1 MRISPINKRENPSI
15 VNEIE
20 KIADKIF
27 KEDQRALAK
36 HTDKLFVGLMI
47 FQWIFG
53 VVIAIFISPKTW
65 AGEFSSI
72 HIHIWVA
79 IFLGG
84 LIAIFPILLGI
95 LRPGEVYTRHIIATG
110 QMLYSALLIHLMG
123 GRIETHFHVFG
134 SLAFLAFYRDWKV
147 LIPATVVVAV
157 DHFARGVYW
166 PESVFGVLT
175 ASPYRWMEHAAWV
188 IFEDIFLVRSCL
200 YGVKE
205 MKSIA
210 THTAQLQIKNAELSL
225 RENELTELNNSL
237 DNKVAERTKELT
249 ASNEKLQETQLQLVQ
264 SERLASIGQLAA
276 GVAHEINNPVG
287 FINNNMEILGQYV
300 ADYSTIIE
308 MVDKLKSTESAEST
322 KTIIEEIA
330 TFEKKVNLDYIKGD
344 INNLLRHTQ
353 KGIERIRKIV
363 MDLRTFSRA
372 DTDISDA
379 VKIEE
384 VIDSILSI
392 VDNELKYKA
401 ELKKTYGDT
410 PLIKGSPQLLGQVFI
425 NLMVNA
431 VQAMEKKGKIE
442 IKTYGEGEFVCVEV
456 SDDGKGIDEKNLK
469 KIFDPFFTTK
479 PIGQG
484 TGLGLSVSYE
494 IIKKHQGDIKVR
506 SKIGEGTTFV
516 VMLPKGEPAA
526 VVI

>member
-1 MRISPINKRENPSI
+1 MAKDIERIGE
-15 VNEIE
+15 
-20 KIADKIF
+20 KIF
-27 KEDQRALAK
+27 KEDQRTLAK
-36 HTDKLFVGLMI
+36 HTDRLFVGLMI
-47 FQWIFG
+47 FQWVFG
-53 VVIAIFISPKTW
+53 IMVAIFISPKTW
-65 AGEFSSI
+65 AGEFSSV
-72 HIHIWVA
+72 HIHVWVA
-79 IFLGG
+79 VFLGG
-84 LIAIFPILLGI
+84 LIAVFPILLGI

-157 DHFARGVYW
+157 DHFVRGVYW

-210 THTAQLQIKNAELSL
+210 VYTADLQIKNAQLSL
-225 RENELTELNNSL
+225 RENELKDLNNSL

-249 ASNEKLQETQLQLVQ
+249 ASNEKLQETQIQLIQ
-264 SERLASIGQLAA
+264 SEQLASIGQLAA
-276 GVAHEINNPVG
+276 GVAHEINNPIG
-287 FINNNMEILGQYV
+287 FINSNMEILGQYV
-300 ADYSTIIE
+300 ANYTKIIE
-308 MVDKLKSTESAEST
+308 MVDRLKTTETAEST
-322 KTIIEEIA
+322 KTVIEEIA
-330 TFEKKVNLDYIKGD
+330 VFEKKVNWDYIKVD
-344 INNLLRHTQ
+344 INNLLHHTR
-353 KGIERIRKIV
+353 KGIERILKIV
-363 MDLRTFSRA
+363 TDLRTFSRA
-372 DTDISDA
+372 DTDVSDA

-425 NLMVNA
+425 NLLVNA
-431 VQAMEKKGKIE
+431 VQAMEKRGKVE
-442 IKTYGEGEFVCVEV
+442 IKTYEEGKFVCVEV

-479 PIGQG
+479 PIGLG
-484 TGLGLSVSYE
+484 TGLGLSISYE
-494 IIKKHQGDIKVR
+494 IIKKHHGDIKVR

-516 VMLPKGEPAA
+516 VMLPKGEPE
-526 VVI
+526 VV

>member
-1 MRISPINKRENPSI
+1 MRISPIRKIENTSMAKD
-15 VNEIE
+15 IE
-20 KIADKIF
+20 RIGEKIF
-27 KEDQRALAK
+27 KEDQRTLAK
-36 HTDKLFVGLMI
+36 HTDRLFVGLMI
-47 FQWIFG
+47 FQWVFG
-53 VVIAIFISPKTW
+53 IMVAIFISPKTW
-65 AGEFSSI
+65 AGEFSSV
-72 HIHIWVA
+72 HIHVWVA
-79 IFLGG
+79 VFLGG
-84 LIAIFPILLGI
+84 LIAVFPILLGI

-157 DHFARGVYW
+157 DHFVRGVYW

-210 THTAQLQIKNAELSL
+210 VYTADLQIKNAQLSL
-225 RENELTELNNSL
+225 RENELKDLNNSL

-249 ASNEKLQETQLQLVQ
+249 ASNEKLQETQIQLIQ
-264 SERLASIGQLAA
+264 SEQLASIGQLAA
-276 GVAHEINNPVG
+276 GVAHEINNPIG
-287 FINNNMEILGQYV
+287 FINSNMEILGQYV
-300 ADYSTIIE
+300 ANYTKIIE
-308 MVDKLKSTESAEST
+308 MVDRLKTTETAEST
-322 KTIIEEIA
+322 KTVIEEIA
-330 TFEKKVNLDYIKGD
+330 VFEKKVNLDYIKVD
-344 INNLLRHTQ
+344 INNLLHHTR
-353 KGIERIRKIV
+353 KGIERILKIV
-363 MDLRTFSRA
+363 TDLRTFSRA
-372 DTDISDA
+372 DTDVSDA

-425 NLMVNA
+425 NLLVNA
-431 VQAMEKKGKIE
+431 VQAMEKRGKVE
-442 IKTYGEGEFVCVEV
+442 IKTYEEGKFVCVEV

-479 PIGQG
+479 PIGLG
-484 TGLGLSVSYE
+484 TGLGLSISYE
-494 IIKKHQGDIKVR
+494 IIKKHHGDIKVR

-516 VMLPKGEPAA
+516 VMLPKGEPE
-526 VVI
+526 VV